1 MICPKCGS
9 ENVTLNLI
17 NEVKEKPEH
26 GVLWWI
32 FIGWWWRILWFIFFG
47 WWYMIY
53 RAVKGS
59 KKTVNVQKTITLCQN
74 CGHKWKV

>member
-1 MICPKCGS
+1 MVCPKCGS
-9 ENVTLNLI
+9 NIVNINVI

-26 GVLWWI
+26 SVLWWI
-32 FIGWWWRILWFIFFG
+32 FVGWWWRLLWFIFFG

-59 KKTVNVQKTITLCQN
+59 KKTVNVQKTYAVCQN
-74 CGHKWKV
+74 CGHKWRV